1 MDDSPR
7 KRYEQLQEILQE
19 ALLRDYPNPERKG
32 CPGES
37 VLRELANRERP
48 IRDAHWEHVT
58 HCSPCYRE
66 FLDLR
71 AQVYRRQ
78 DRRAANMR
86 WALVA
91 AAIIVVAGLT
101 AVLMLRTR
109 PQQQI
114 VNRPPAPMKPVQP
127 AEPAVVASVF
137 NMENSPTRGENQAET
152 PVGEIQRLQRRRLAL
167 SVYLPFGSE
176 PGAYEFQLRRS
187 KDDAVPVASY
197 TGTAAIEDGLTV
209 LRVTPVYQTLSAT
222 RMRGTKPSS
231 APAS

>member
-19 ALLRDYPNPERKG
+19 TVLRDYPNPERRG

-37 VLRELANRERP
+37 VLRELANRQRP

-71 AQVYRRQ
+71 AQVYRQQ
-78 DRRAANMR
+78 DRRAATMR

-91 AAIIVVAGLT
+91 AAIVIAASLT
-101 AVLMLRTR
+101 AVLVFRNR

-114 VNRPPAPMKPVQP
+114 IARPPAPSRTP
-127 AEPAVVASVF
+127 APSGDTSVVASVF
-137 NMENSPTRGENQAET
+137 NMENSPTRGGEQTGEP

-176 PGAYEFQLRRS
+176 PGEYEFQLRR
-187 KDDAVPVASY
+187 
-197 TGTAAIEDGLTV
+197 T
-209 LRVTPVYQTLSAT
+209 
-222 RMRGTKPSS
+222 
-231 APAS
+231 